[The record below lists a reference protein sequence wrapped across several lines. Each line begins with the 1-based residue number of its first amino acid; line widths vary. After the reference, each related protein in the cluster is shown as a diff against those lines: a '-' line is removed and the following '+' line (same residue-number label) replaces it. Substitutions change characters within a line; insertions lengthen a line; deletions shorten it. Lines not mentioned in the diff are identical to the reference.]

1 MNTVLSYQNPKSNG
15 RDILV
20 VNGEISECRNTDEQ
34 KVAQRFTMPIEG
46 MKKQSFFAW
55 WFRMKGASSTLRMY
69 FAKEKGVLLVSNLLS
84 RDEANRKMVF
94 TFFSDE
100 VNKPLYVRK
109 LMEDY
114 CAISNVEP
122 NPQDCDALEKLLKFH
137 KNKRKYFAVGIVVFV
152 LALILCVKYFK

>member
-20 VNGEISECRNTDEQ
+20 INGEISEYRSTDKQ
-34 KVAQRFTMPIEG
+34 KEAQKFTMPKED
-46 MKKQSFFAW
+46 MKKQSFLTW
-55 WFRMKGASSTLRMY
+55 WFRMKGASSTLRLY
-69 FAKEKGVLLVSNLLS
+69 FAQKKGVLLVSNLLT

-109 LMEDY
+109 LLEDY

-122 NPQDCDALEKLLKFH
+122 NSKDCEAIEQLLKFH
-137 KNKRKYFAVGIVVFV
+137 KNKYKYFAVGIVVFAF
-152 LALILCVKYFK
+152 ALLLCIKLCN

>member
-20 VNGEISECRNTDEQ
+20 VNGEISEYRSTNEQ
-34 KVAQRFTMPIEG
+34 KEAQKFTMPIEG
-46 MKKQSFFAW
+46 MKQQNFLAW

-69 FAKEKGVLLVSNLLS
+69 FAKEMGVLLVSNLLT

-122 NPQDCDALEKLLKFH
+122 NPQDCDAIEKLLKFH
-137 KNKRKYFAVGIVVFV
+137 KNKRKCLTFGIVVFV
-152 LALILCVKYFK
+152 FVLIICIKLCK